1 MFPHFGLQLMKAIGN
16 GNANLFWEH
25 DLLPIQKPTKDS
37 LPEDRKKFTQLKYQ
51 QRRYSNQHS
60 QAHNKKM
67 LNEVGFYRSNQHTQA
82 HNKKLLNDVGFY
94 SQTGLL
100 LQPACTGTQQENAQ

>member
-1 MFPHFGLQLMKAIGN
+1 MSGIFPHLGLQLMKAIGN
-16 GNANLFWEH
+16 GNANQFWEH

-51 QRRYSNQHS
+51 QRHYSNQHEK
-60 QAHNKKM
+60 AHNKKM
-67 LNEVGFYRSNQHTQA
+67 LNEVGFH
-82 HNKKLLNDVGFY
+82 

>member
-1 MFPHFGLQLMKAIGN
+1 MKAIGN

-37 LPEDRKKFTQLKYQ
+37 LPEDRRKFTQLKYQ
-51 QRRYSNQHS
+51 QRHYSNQHA

-67 LNEVGFYRSNQHTQA
+67 LTE
-82 HNKKLLNDVGFY
+82 VGFY

-100 LQPACTGTQQENAQ
+100 LQLTHIGTQQRKCSVRWGFTVRLDYFSSQHI